1 MSKEL
6 TFEES
11 MEKLEEIANELEK
24 NDLSLDESIKKFEE
38 GMKIS
43 KHCKEIIDNAE
54 KKITILVDG
63 KENDFKVD
71 QESSKIENK

>member
-1 MSKEL
+1 MTKEL

-43 KHCKEIIDNAE
+43 KHCKN
-54 KKITILVDG
+54 G
-63 KENDFKVD
+63 KLFY
-71 QESSKIENK
+71 

>member
-1 MSKEL
+1 MTKEL

-38 GMKIS
+38 GMKI
-43 KHCKEIIDNAE
+43 
-54 KKITILVDG
+54 TILVDG
-63 KENDFKVD
+63 KEDDFKIE
-71 QESSKIENK
+71 QEN

>member
-1 MSKEL
+1 MTKEL

-43 KHCKEIIDNAE
+43 KHCKDIIDKAE

-63 KENDFKVD
+63 KEDNF
-71 QESSKIENK
+71 KIEQEN

>member
-1 MSKEL
+1 MAKEL

-43 KHCKEIIDNAE
+43 KYCKDIIDKAE

-63 KENDFKVD
+63 KEDDFK
-71 QESSKIENK
+71 IE

>member
-11 MEKLEEIANELEK
+11 MNKLEEIANELEK

-63 KENDFKVD
+63 KENDFN
-71 QESSKIENK
+71 IE

>member
-1 MSKEL
+1 MAKEL

-38 GMKIS
+38 DTGIATLLFPMKVF
-43 KHCKEIIDNAE
+43 EI
-54 KKITILVDG
+54 
-63 KENDFKVD
+63 
-71 QESSKIENK
+71 

>member
-1 MSKEL
+1 MAKEL

-43 KHCKEIIDNAE
+43 KHCKDIIDKAE

-63 KENDFKVD
+63 KEDNF
-71 QESSKIENK
+71 KIEQEN

>member
-43 KHCKEIIDNAE
+43 KHCKDIIDKAE

-63 KENDFKVD
+63 KEDDFKIE
-71 QESSKIENK
+71 QEN

>member
-1 MSKEL
+1 MAKEL

-43 KHCKEIIDNAE
+43 KHCKDIIDKAE

-63 KENDFKVD
+63 KEDDFK
-71 QESSKIENK
+71 IEQGN

>member
-1 MSKEL
+1 MNEDIN
-6 TFEES
+6 FEDAMKQLES
-11 MEKLEEIANELEK
+11 IANELEK

-43 KHCKEIIDNAE
+43 KHCKDIIDKAE

-63 KENDFKVD
+63 KEDDFKIE
-71 QESSKIENK
+71 QEN

>member
-1 MSKEL
+1 MSKEEKEE

-11 MEKLEEIANELEK
+11 MEKLENIANELEK

-63 KENDFKVD
+63 EEKDFDVN
-71 QESSKIENK
+71 QNS

>member
-1 MSKEL
+1 MAKEL

-43 KHCKEIIDNAE
+43 KHCKDIIDKAE

-63 KENDFKVD
+63 KEDDFK
-71 QESSKIENK
+71 IEHEN

>member
-1 MSKEL
+1 MAKEL

-24 NDLSLDESIKKFEE
+24 NDLSLDESIKKIEE

-43 KHCKEIIDNAE
+43 KHCKDIIDKAE

-63 KENDFKVD
+63 KEDDFKIE
-71 QESSKIENK
+71 QEN

>member
-1 MSKEL
+1 MAKEL

-43 KHCKEIIDNAE
+43 KHCKDIIDKAE

-63 KENDFKVD
+63 KEDDFK
-71 QESSKIENK
+71 IE

>member
-1 MSKEL
+1 MAKEL

-43 KHCKEIIDNAE
+43 KHCKDIIDKAE

-63 KENDFKVD
+63 KEEDFK
-71 QESSKIENK
+71 IE

>member
-1 MSKEL
+1 MAKEL

-43 KHCKEIIDNAE
+43 KHCKDIIDKAE

-63 KENDFKVD
+63 KEDDFKIK
-71 QESSKIENK
+71 QEN

>member
-1 MSKEL
+1 MTKEL

-43 KHCKEIIDNAE
+43 KHCKDIIDKAE

-63 KENDFKVD
+63 KEDDFK
-71 QESSKIENK
+71 IE

>member
-1 MSKEL
+1 MMKEL

-43 KHCKEIIDNAE
+43 KHCKDIIDKAE

-63 KENDFKVD
+63 KEDDFKIE
-71 QESSKIENK
+71 QEN

>member
-1 MSKEL
+1 MSKEKEE

-11 MEKLEEIANELEK
+11 MEKLENIANELEK

-54 KKITILVDG
+54 KKITILADG
-63 KENDFKVD
+63 EEKDFDVN
-71 QESSKIENK
+71 QNS

>member
-1 MSKEL
+1 MSKEKEE

-11 MEKLEEIANELEK
+11 MEKLENIANELEK

-63 KENDFKVD
+63 EEKDFDVN
-71 QESSKIENK
+71 QNS

>member
-1 MSKEL
+1 MTKEL

-43 KHCKEIIDNAE
+43 KYCKDIIDKAE

-63 KENDFKVD
+63 KEDDFK
-71 QESSKIENK
+71 IE

>member
-1 MSKEL
+1 MTKEL

-43 KHCKEIIDNAE
+43 KHCKDIIDKAE

-63 KENDFKVD
+63 KEDDFKIE
-71 QESSKIENK
+71 QEN

>member
-1 MSKEL
+1 
-6 TFEES
+6 

-43 KHCKEIIDNAE
+43 KHCKDIIDKAE

-63 KENDFKVD
+63 KEDDFKIE
-71 QESSKIENK
+71 QEN

>member
-1 MSKEL
+1 MAKEL

-43 KHCKEIIDNAE
+43 KHCKDIIDKAE

-63 KENDFKVD
+63 KEDDFKIE
-71 QESSKIENK
+71 QEN